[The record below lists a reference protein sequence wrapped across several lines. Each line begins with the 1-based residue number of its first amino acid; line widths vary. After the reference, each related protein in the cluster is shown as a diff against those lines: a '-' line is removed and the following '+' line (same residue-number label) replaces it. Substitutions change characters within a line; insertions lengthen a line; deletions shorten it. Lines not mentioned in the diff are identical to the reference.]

1 MMQRKKILIVDPS
14 PNYLRQLK
22 ETIET
27 HETLV
32 DVSAAPDSERAREIL
47 RKHLPDVAFIEVEMP
62 LDEGLALIR
71 SIRRLAPDSRIVVL
85 TANASEDCRTQSLE
99 HGADDHLLKEAV
111 SGIRLVDLIHEIIR
125 R

>member
-1 MMQRKKILIVDPS
+1 MMHRKKILIVDPS
-14 PNYLRQLK
+14 PNFLSQLK

-32 DVSAAPDSERAREIL
+32 DIAGATNADRAREVL
-47 RKHLPDVAFIEVEMP
+47 RKHLPDVTFIEVDMP
-62 LDEGLALIR
+62 MDDGLALIR

-85 TANASEDCRTQSLE
+85 TANTADNCKTQSLE
-99 HGADDHLLKEAV
+99 HGADDHFFKEEV
-111 SGIRLVDLIHEIIR
+111 TGIRLLDLIHEIIR

>member
-1 MMQRKKILIVDPS
+1 MMHRKKILIVDPS
-14 PNYLRQLK
+14 PNFLRQLK
-22 ETIET
+22 ETIEA

-32 DVSAAPDSERAREIL
+32 DVYDAPNADRAREVL

-62 LDEGLALIR
+62 LDEGLALIK

-85 TANASEDCRTQSLE
+85 TANATEDCKSQSLE
-99 HGADDHLLKEAV
+99 HGAEDHFYKEV
-111 SGIRLVDLIHEIIR
+111 VTGIRLVDLIHEVIR